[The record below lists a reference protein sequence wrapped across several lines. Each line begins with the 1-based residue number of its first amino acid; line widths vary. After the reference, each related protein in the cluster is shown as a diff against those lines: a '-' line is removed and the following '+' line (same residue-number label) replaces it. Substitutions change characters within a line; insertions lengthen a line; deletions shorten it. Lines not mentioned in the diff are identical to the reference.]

1 MLFFKDLKEL
11 NLLVNTNMMGSEDRF
26 IMIVKE
32 LKKDKIV
39 TFILVT

>member
-11 NLLVNTNMMGSEDRF
+11 NLLLNTNMMDSEGRF

-32 LKKDKIV
+32 LKKDKIA